1 MPTRWKFDVPVGV
14 EDEQCLPIKKIV
26 ALAVEYKR
34 KGEFEAARILL
45 NRASSSPAAMLELAK
60 LYRDTPQLQMEQR
73 TRYRQAEAL
82 LQKLE
87 GEYYDI
93 PEICLEL
100 STLYHMVKKPLS
112 GFGYLLRSRRLGADV
127 PDKSIQA
134 AWKYIERMDVNSIT
148 VQDAHGA
155 YILGYEA
162 SLLEDKYNIAIWLL
176 QEAVDNGKGT
186 YVGIAALRLSELFD
200 TQGNRDLA
208 KEYADKAAKH
218 GNPPVLTKT
227 PA

>member
-26 ALAVEYKR
+26 ALAMEYKR

-60 LYRDTPQLQMEQR
+60 LYRDTPQLDMDQR
-73 TRYRQAEAL
+73 TRYKRAETL
-82 LQKLE
+82 LLKLE
-87 GEYYDI
+87 NEYDI
-93 PEICLEL
+93 PEISLEL
-100 STLYHMVKKPLS
+100 SELYRMAKKPLS
-112 GFGYLLRSRRLGADV
+112 SFGYLLRSWRLGADV

-134 AWKYIERMDVNSIT
+134 VWKYIERMDVNSIT

-176 QEAVDNGKGT
+176 QEAVDNGEGA
-186 YVGIAALRLSELFD
+186 YVGIAALRLSDIFNA
-200 TQGNRDLA
+200 QGSRELA
-208 KEYADKAAKH
+208 KECADKAAKQ
-218 GNPPVLTKT
+218 GYPPILTKI

>member
-1 MPTRWKFDVPVGV
+1 MPTKWKFDVPVGV
-14 EDEQCLPIKKIV
+14 EDEQCLPIKEIV
-26 ALAVEYKR
+26 ALAMEYKR

-45 NRASSSPAAMLELAK
+45 NRASGSPAAMLELAK

-82 LQKLE
+82 LLKLE
-87 GEYYDI
+87 GEYDI
-93 PEICLEL
+93 PEISLEL
-100 STLYHMVKKPLS
+100 SELYRIAKKPLS
-112 GFGYLLRSRRLGADV
+112 SFGYLLRSRRFGADI

-134 AWKYIERMDVNSIT
+134 VWKYIEKMDVNSIT

-218 GNPPVLTKT
+218 GNPPVLTKA

>member
-26 ALAVEYKR
+26 ALAMEYKR

-45 NRASSSPAAMLELAK
+45 NRASGSPAAMLELAK
-60 LYRDTPQLQMEQR
+60 LYRDTPQLEMDQR
-73 TRYRQAEAL
+73 TRYKRAETL
-82 LQKLE
+82 LLRLE
-87 GEYYDI
+87 SEYDI
-93 PEICLEL
+93 PEISLEL
-100 STLYHMVKKPLS
+100 SELYRMAKMPLS
-112 GFGYLLRSRRLGADV
+112 SFGYLLRSRRLGADI

-134 AWKYIERMDVNSIT
+134 VWKYIERMDVNSIT

-162 SLLEDKYNIAIWLL
+162 SLLEDKCNIAIWLL
-176 QEAVDNGKGT
+176 QEAVDNGEGA
-186 YVGIAALRLSELFD
+186 YVGIAALRLSELFEAH
-200 TQGNRDLA
+200 GNRDLT

-218 GNPPVLTKT
+218 GYPPILTKT